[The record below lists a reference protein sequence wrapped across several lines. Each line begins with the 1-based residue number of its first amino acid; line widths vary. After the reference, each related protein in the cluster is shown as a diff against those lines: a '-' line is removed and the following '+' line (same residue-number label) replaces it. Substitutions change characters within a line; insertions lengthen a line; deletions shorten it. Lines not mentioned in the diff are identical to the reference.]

1 MDGQTLLI
9 RCRSD
14 TTQIA
19 AERTRSEAQA
29 TFIASTSYPDV
40 STSAQFV
47 PRLAYTIGRWFGALK
62 NAEVLQCK
70 PAKPQP

>member
-9 RCRSD
+9 PCRSD
-14 TTQIA
+14 TTQFA

-40 STSAQFV
+40 STSAQFL
-47 PRLAYTIGRWFGALK
+47 PRLAYTYPHGGLGALK
-62 NAEVLQCK
+62 NAG
-70 PAKPQP
+70 AIHS